1 MSLGQNAEPGDWSG
15 YRVPGCK
22 RWGLWLG
29 LSTIPFIF
37 AFHLVDLAREGGGGG
52 VGAGK
57 REQQRGELL

>member
-37 AFHLVDLAREGGGGG
+37 AFHLVDLALTIESHILS
-52 VGAGK
+52 VV
-57 REQQRGELL
+57 QR